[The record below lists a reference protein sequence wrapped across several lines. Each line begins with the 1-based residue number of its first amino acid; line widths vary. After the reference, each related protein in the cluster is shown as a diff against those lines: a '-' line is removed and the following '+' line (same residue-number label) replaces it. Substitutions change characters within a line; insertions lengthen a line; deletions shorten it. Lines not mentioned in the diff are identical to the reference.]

1 MSENEISHK
10 GVIREIGPADT
21 IVEIVSASACGAC
34 HAAGLCTMAEAVKK
48 DVVVPTDASEHYR
61 VGEEVEV
68 VLRKSMGMKAVWIS
82 YVIPLAILLVLVV
95 SLSYTSLHELVI
107 AAIGLGGMAIYYF
120 IVWLFRDRLS
130 SEYVFT
136 IRRV

>member
-1 MSENEISHK
+1 
-10 GVIREIGPADT
+10 
-21 IVEIVSASACGAC
+21 
-34 HAAGLCTMAEAVKK
+34 
-48 DVVVPTDASEHYR
+48 
-61 VGEEVEV
+61 
-68 VLRKSMGMKAVWIS
+68 
-82 YVIPLAILLVLVV
+82 VV

-136 IRRV
+136 IRRI